1 MEIWEPIQ
9 DLNTG
14 WEEFASTELAGLK
27 DAWREHR
34 ERLQGTK
41 ALEKFT
47 KEQARQ
53 WSIET
58 GIIENL
64 YHIDRGITQMLVEKG
79 LEASYIPHG
88 TTHKSSEE
96 IIRLLRDHQAT
107 LEGLHIF
114 ISQQRPLS
122 TSYIKELHQALTRH
136 QKTCDAFDQF
146 GNLQQVRLLRG
157 EWKKY
162 PNNPSRESGVA
173 HCYCPPEQVQSEMDS
188 LLAMH
193 LRHVEMQV
201 PPEIE
206 AAWLHHRF
214 TQIHPF
220 QDGNGRVART
230 LASLIFLRD
239 NWFPLTIDRDQRIPY
254 LDALEEADK
263 GDLAPLAEL
272 FASNQSRE
280 LGKALVLMEEME
292 KPSIADTVAAIG
304 NHATALTQVKQTLAL
319 LEGRTKSGFGE
330 TQKLLAEQ
338 ASITDWKF
346 LVTESQDKRRVSL
359 RFSST
364 TKESYY
370 EILWTHTQTE
380 YTVPIVVEVK
390 AEFKILVMVLRPV
403 HNPQKTREEQ
413 AWDAARQ
420 NSLSPSIL
428 SPFAREIKKEPRLE
442 YSNQVFPD
450 IFENDTFRFG
460 SVELPENVLKRYD
473 KWLDAAIIAGLNE
486 WRKHL

>member
-41 ALEKFT
+41 ALEKFN

-96 IIRLLRDHQAT
+96 IIRLLRDHQGT

-122 TSYIKELHQALTRH
+122 TSYVKELHQALTRH
-136 QKTCDAFDQF
+136 QKTCDAYDQF
-146 GNLQQVRLLRG
+146 GNLQQVALLRG
-157 EWKKY
+157 EWKKGT
-162 PNNPSRESGVA
+162 NNPSREDGVA
-173 HCYCPPEQVQSEMDS
+173 HCYCPPEQVQSEMDR
-188 LLAMH
+188 LIELH
-193 LRHVEMQV
+193 LRHVEAQV

-254 LDALEEADK
+254 IDALEEADK

-272 FASNQSRE
+272 FASNQSTE

-292 KPSIADTVAAIG
+292 KPSIADTVSAIG
-304 NHATALTQVKQTLAL
+304 EYARTLPVMGSNTEEAIRL
-319 LEGRTKSGFGE
+319 LIAFTRGKFAE
-330 TQKLLAEQ
+330 TQEMLEAQKLE
-338 ASITDWKF
+338 SWKF
-346 LVTESQDKRRVSL
+346 SNTYGEQGDLHYRWVRMAFETQLQNRTFTIEISIILLDGSRVLVK
-359 RFSST
+359 
-364 TKESYY
+364 
-370 EILWTHTQTE
+370 
-380 YTVPIVVEVK
+380 P
-390 AEFKILVMVLRPV
+390 
-403 HNPQKTREEQ
+403 
-413 AWDAARQ
+413 
-420 NSLSPSIL
+420 
-428 SPFAREIKKEPRLE
+428 E
-442 YSNQVFPD
+442 YSLKIQSISNPVYVTIP
-450 IFENDTFRFG
+450 TFQFG
-460 SVELPENVLKRYD
+460 SVEPPENVLKRYD
-473 KWLDAAIIAGLNE
+473 KWLNEAIIAGLNE
-486 WRKHL
+486 WRKQM

>member
-1 MEIWEPIQ
+1 MQTWEPIQ
-9 DLNTG
+9 DLKPG

-41 ALEKFT
+41 ALEKFN

-107 LEGLHIF
+107 LEGLHTF
-114 ISQQRPLS
+114 IRQERSLS

-136 QKTCDAFDQF
+136 QKTCDAYDQF
-146 GNLQQVRLLRG
+146 GNLQQVALLRG

-162 PNNPSRESGVA
+162 PNNPSREDGVA

-188 LLAMH
+188 LIELH
-193 LRHVEMQV
+193 LRHVEEQV

-239 NWFPLTIDRDQRIPY
+239 NWFPLTIDRDQSIPY
-254 LDALEEADK
+254 LDALEE
-263 GDLAPLAEL
+263 
-272 FASNQSRE
+272 
-280 LGKALVLMEEME
+280 VLMEEME
-292 KPSIADTVAAIG
+292 KPSIEDAVAAIG

-390 AEFKILVMVLRPV
+390 ADFKILVMALRPV

>member
-9 DLNTG
+9 DLSTG
-14 WEEFASTELAGLK
+14 WEDLASTELAGLK

-64 YHIDRGITQMLVEKG
+64 YHIDRGVTQMLVEKG

-88 TTHKSSEE
+88 TTHKSPEE

-136 QKTCDAFDQF
+136 QQMCDAYDQF
-146 GNLQQVRLLRG
+146 GNLQKVTLLRG

-162 PNNPSRESGVA
+162 PNNPSREDGSV
-173 HCYCPPEQVQSEMDS
+173 HNYCPPEQVQSEMDR
-188 LLAMH
+188 LIELH
-193 LRHVEMQV
+193 LRHVEEQV

-230 LASLIFLRD
+230 LASLIFMRD

-254 LDALEEADK
+254 LDALEAADA

-280 LGKALVLMEEME
+280 LGKALALMEEMG
-292 KPSIADTVAAIG
+292 KPSIADTVSAIG
-304 NHATALTQVKQTLAL
+304 EYARTLPVMRSNTEEAVRLLIALTRRKFA
-319 LEGRTKSGFGE
+319 E
-330 TQKLLAEQ
+330 TQEMLEAQKLE
-338 ASITDWKF
+338 SWKF
-346 LVTESQDKRRVSL
+346 SNTYGEQGDLHYRWVRMAFETPLQNRTFTIEISIILLDGSRVLVKPEYSL
-359 RFSST
+359 KIQSISNPV
-364 TKESYY
+364 YV
-370 EILWTHTQTE
+370 
-380 YTVPIVVEVK
+380 TVP
-390 AEFKILVMVLRPV
+390 
-403 HNPQKTREEQ
+403 
-413 AWDAARQ
+413 
-420 NSLSPSIL
+420 
-428 SPFAREIKKEPRLE
+428 
-442 YSNQVFPD
+442 
-450 IFENDTFRFG
+450 TFQFG
-460 SVELPENVLKRYD
+460 DGELPENVLKRYD
-473 KWLDAAIIAGLNE
+473 KWLNEAIIAGLSE
-486 WRKHL
+486 WKKYL

>member
-41 ALEKFT
+41 ALEKFN

-96 IIRLLRDHQAT
+96 IIRLLRDHQGT

-122 TSYIKELHQALTRH
+122 TSYVKELHQALTRH
-136 QKTCDAFDQF
+136 QKTCDAYDQF
-146 GNLQQVRLLRG
+146 GNLQQVALLRG

-162 PNNPSRESGVA
+162 PNNPSREDGVA
-173 HCYCPPEQVQSEMDS
+173 HHYCPPEQVQSEMDR
-188 LLAMH
+188 LIELH
-193 LRHVEMQV
+193 LSHVEEQV

-254 LDALEEADK
+254 IDALEEADK

-272 FASNQSRE
+272 FASNQSTE

-292 KPSIADTVAAIG
+292 KPSIADEVAFIGAYLRQQKGRKTTNTQTVPLIMEVTKSKLEETATLIRNQDAFKDLETTVSAQNQEEYIDKVLHGDNAKVERSAVLNLPLVRLPLTSVQAIG
-304 NHATALTQVKQTLAL
+304 LGNMLRGIVIRVYSTEQQRLRVIYCEAKCVPLMYVGSIFVSVK
-319 LEGRTKSGFGE
+319 G
-330 TQKLLAEQ
+330 KLLT
-338 ASITDWKF
+338 I
-346 LVTESQDKRRVSL
+346 
-359 RFSST
+359 
-364 TKESYY
+364 
-370 EILWTHTQTE
+370 
-380 YTVPIVVEVK
+380 
-390 AEFKILVMVLRPV
+390 
-403 HNPQKTREEQ
+403 
-413 AWDAARQ
+413 
-420 NSLSPSIL
+420 
-428 SPFAREIKKEPRLE
+428 PFQFGDGEP
-442 YSNQVFPD
+442 
-450 IFENDTFRFG
+450 
-460 SVELPENVLKRYD
+460 PEKVLKRYD
-473 KWLDAAIIAGLNE
+473 RWLNEAIIAGLNE
-486 WRKHL
+486 WRKQM